1 MTRRVAPLVALA
13 VALALALA
21 CAKEAKRA
29 PAPDTLSDAAAA
41 ESSMAISR
49 APKGTT
55 VSMSVTGSQEF
66 DGIVDGSSTCSY
78 GTSSGLPTVKVEAIS
93 RDVQV
98 TFEIINPRVGEIP
111 VASVAGKHGKSRV
124 SSLQFDIHNQTY
136 ADGHG
141 TATITDPVGRIGSL
155 TARRFSRVAVGR
167 HHGSDLALS
176 VHWECE

>member
-1 MTRRVAPLVALA
+1 MSRRAFALA
-13 VALALALA
+13 AALFALA

-41 ESSMAISR
+41 ESAKAIAR

-55 VSMSVTGSQEF
+55 VSMTVTGSQKY
-66 DGIVDGSSTCSY
+66 DGLVNGSAKCSY
-78 GTSSGLPTVKVEAIS
+78 GQAGGSPTVKVEAFS

-98 TFEIINPRVGEIP
+98 TFEIINPQEGTIP

-124 SSLQFDIHNQTY
+124 SSLQFVMHSQTY
-136 ADGHG
+136 GDGHG

-155 TARRFSRVAVGR
+155 TARRFSRIGVGK
-167 HHGSDLALS
+167 HHGSDLAIS